1 MSGSLAGG
9 PKDAVFV
16 GRQAELAAFAD
27 VLTGVR
33 QGQPWLVTVEGESG
47 IGKTALVRRC
57 LASATGFA
65 VLSARADPSETDLD
79 YGVVEQLLRGLDRG
93 LVDGYPLLNGDTVR
107 SAPFAVGAELLAI
120 VGEQLAKQPVAIVVD
135 DVQWADR
142 RSVDAVSFMLRR
154 FSVEPVLVVAVIRG
168 DRDHLEE
175 ATRRMLLSVEQR
187 LRLALTGLNLDD
199 IEPLASALGSPPLG
213 RDAIQRLYD
222 GTVGH
227 TLYLRTVLTDLDGL
241 ERLGADRLPVP
252 PSLAAA
258 IGDQLAV
265 LSRDTRSLLEMLA
278 IVDGP
283 MPLALLGDAAGVESP
298 SAAIEPAVRA
308 GLVDISDEGP
318 SPQAAIRHAL
328 QRDGIYAGTSART
341 RRELHARAVPLVDEA
356 AAWSHRVA
364 SLDRPDEDLAAQLE
378 HLAAEEA
385 GRGHLPLAATHLLW
399 ASDVS
404 PARAGRERRLL
415 TAAIHLMLAEEGRGL
430 TLRKSVDATAPSP
443 LRSCVLGTMAF
454 SAGQLREAELR
465 FSEALTA
472 ARQDPGSAA
481 LTAMI
486 ANRLA
491 GTYTLLGDGQKVMD
505 FARQALVTGT
515 LDRAAESQTRT
526 LVAIGASQV
535 AGPRRAL
542 AELRH
547 LDADPAGVDPVH
559 VDGLSFRGVFHL
571 LAGDLT
577 SAVADLTASLR
588 MARRG
593 ATITLGLRAYSYLA
607 LAQYLA
613 GAWDDVLLTSEQ
625 ASSAASIRPRRYE
638 LPLLHLASG
647 CVPAGRGASED
658 AERHARLAEE
668 AAAVLDYGQERLYAA
683 MARALVCQASGD
695 YAGMADALGYWQDG
709 SVLDGRSRVY
719 EVLWRPLLVEGL
731 LGSGR
736 AEEAADAAQRLR
748 AQVGEGSYLQAAV
761 AWFEGWQAELEGN
774 PEGADEIY
782 RRGEDKSSGDS
793 PVYWAHL
800 LFAHGRL
807 LRRTGQRR
815 LAIERLRRANDLYTA
830 LRATPFMART
840 EEELSAC
847 GLAQSPAKKRSV
859 LEMTN
864 RETEVAHLIGQGMTN
879 AEIAAELFVT
889 PKAVEYH
896 LGNIYVKF
904 GLKGRQQLRRF
915 LGESRRPALV

>member
-1 MSGSLAGG
+1 MSAALAGG

-16 GRQAELAAFAD
+16 GRQAELAAFTD
-27 VLTGVR
+27 VLTRVR

-57 LASATGFA
+57 LASATDFC
-65 VLSARADPSETDLD
+65 VLSARADPTEADLD
-79 YGVVEQLLRGLDRG
+79 YGVIEQLLRGLDRR
-93 LVDGYPLLNGDTVR
+93 LVDNYPLLSGDVVK
-107 SAPFAVGAELLAI
+107 SSPFGVGAELLAI
-120 VGEQLAKQPVAIVVD
+120 VGEELAKQPVAVVVD

-142 RSVDAVSFMLRR
+142 RSVDALSFMLRR
-154 FSVEPVLVVAVIRG
+154 LSVEPVLVVVVIRG
-168 DRDHLEE
+168 DRDHLDE
-175 ATRRMLLSVEQR
+175 ATRRLLLSVEQR
-187 LRLALTGLNLDD
+187 LRLALMGLNLDD
-199 IEPLASALGSPPLG
+199 IEPLASALGAPPLG
-213 RDAIQRLYD
+213 RGAIRRLYD
-222 GTVGH
+222 GTAGH
-227 TLYLRTVLTDLDGL
+227 TLYLRTVLSDLDGL
-241 ERLGADRLPVP
+241 EPLGAERLPVP

-265 LSRDTRSLLEMLA
+265 LSPETRSLLEMLA

-283 MPLALLGDAAGVESP
+283 MPLALLGAAAGVESP

-308 GLVDISDEGP
+308 GLVDISDEAP
-318 SPQAAIRHAL
+318 SQPVAIRHAL
-328 QRDGIYAGTSART
+328 QRDGIYAGTSATR

-364 SLDRPDEDLAAQLE
+364 SLDRPDEDLAGQLE
-378 HLAAEEA
+378 QLAAEEA

-415 TAAIHLMLAEEGRGL
+415 TAALHLMLAEEGRGL
-430 TLRKSVDATAPSP
+430 TLREAVNASGLP

-465 FSEALTA
+465 FTEALA
-472 ARQDPGSAA
+472 SAEEEPGNAA

-491 GTYTLLGDGQKVMD
+491 GTYTLLGDGRKVME
-505 FARQALVTGT
+505 FARQALATGT
-515 LDRAAESQTRT
+515 LDAAAESQTRT

-535 AGPRRAL
+535 AGPRPAL

-547 LDADPAGVDPVH
+547 LDADPAGVGPVH

-571 LAGDLT
+571 LAGDLS
-577 SAVADLTASLR
+577 SAVADLTASIR

-607 LAQYLA
+607 LAQYLS
-613 GAWDDVLLTSEQ
+613 GAWDDVLLTSDQ
-625 ASSAASIRPRRYE
+625 GFSAASIRPRRYE

-647 CVPAGRGASED
+647 CVPAGRGAKED
-658 AERHARLAEE
+658 GERHARMAEE

-695 YAGMADALGYWQDG
+695 YAGMADALGYWQDAI
-709 SVLDGRSRVY
+709 VLDGRSRVY

-736 AEEAADAAQRLR
+736 AEEAAVATQRLR
-748 AQVGEGSYLQAAV
+748 AQVAEGSYLQAAV
-761 AWFEGWQAELEGN
+761 AWFEGWQAELEAD
-774 PEGADEIY
+774 PERADEIY
-782 RRGEDKSSGDS
+782 QRGEDKASRDS

-800 LFAHGRL
+800 LLAHGRL

-815 LAIERLRRANDLYTA
+815 LAVERLRRANDVYTA
-830 LRATPFMART
+830 LRAAPFIART

-847 GLAQSPAKKRSV
+847 GLSQSPAKKRSV

-864 RETEVAHLIGQGMTN
+864 RETEVAHLIGQGLTN
-879 AEIAAELFVT
+879 AEIASELFVT

-896 LGNIYVKF
+896 LGNIYAKL

-915 LGESRRPALV
+915 LGESRRPALVG